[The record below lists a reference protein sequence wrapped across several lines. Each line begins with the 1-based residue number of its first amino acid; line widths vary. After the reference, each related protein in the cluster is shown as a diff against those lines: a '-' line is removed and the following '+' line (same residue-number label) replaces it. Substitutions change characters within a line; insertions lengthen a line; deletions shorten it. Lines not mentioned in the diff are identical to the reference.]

1 MRVILDVTFRR
12 PRENNGPAMKQGNIW
27 LLAAC
32 LAVLAAGYAVVL
44 AGEEQGMKRYAIIT
58 ERRPFGAEALP
69 VADLPPVVPPEK
81 SMMNQFRLSAVVRDD
96 AGRIKVGLVELK
108 SNRNFVLDI
117 GESVDGVDVISADYA
132 SERARLR
139 RGPEEYWV
147 SMQGGSNRFE
157 RVIPGQ
163 PDVPDATVEPMS
175 ASPRARLISDG
186 VDQRRSYALRRQ
198 QREEA
203 RLRKELER
211 MRTHEAERSKEPE
224 GGEGATVL
232 RAGRPARGD
241 SGAAGRAMVDT
252 LAQSENIELTPEE
265 IGNLLQEYQKELI
278 RKGMKPLPIPLSPET
293 DKELV
298 EEGLLP
304 PLE

>member
-1 MRVILDVTFRR
+1 
-12 PRENNGPAMKQGNIW
+12 MKQGNSG

-32 LAVLAAGYAVVL
+32 LIVLAAGYEVVL

-96 AGRIKVGLVELK
+96 AGMIKVGLVELK
-108 SNRNFVLDI
+108 SNRNFILDI
-117 GESVDGVDVISADYA
+117 GETVDGVEVVSADYV

-157 RVIPGQ
+157 RVVPGMAEGAGGAGDPQ
-163 PDVPDATVEPMS
+163 AVAPRERVVPG
-175 ASPRARLISDG
+175 G

-211 MRTHEAERSKEPE
+211 MQAHEAERSRESE
-224 GGEGATVL
+224 GGEGAAVL